1 MWCVWT
7 IAVLVLLAA
16 LAIGFLWLARK
27 SFRGQVCREF
37 VDFLGEARADL
48 KVLGHT
54 EDVLVLEDGDG
65 EVGQMY
71 LGKLYQAIAE
81 LQQDTPETRRE
92 VFAHFLR
99 SLTELEVDA
108 KELNLAD
115 HGNRIMPR
123 LVPSDFLSR
132 LPPDSEMPHTPLAN
146 LGLEIVYV
154 LNAPNSVMYLTG
166 AHAKDLGL
174 DTAGLH
180 ERALANLSATFPAE
194 LVRDVIESD
203 KLPMFKAL
211 DSFDAA
217 RLLLVPRHLRD
228 GETIVA
234 LIPDRDTLFLAPLPG
249 NNDWSGL
256 KQLARTPGSD
266 HLILDRPVKVTNQG
280 FELV

>member
-1 MWCVWT
+1 
-7 IAVLVLLAA
+7 
-16 LAIGFLWLARK
+16 
-27 SFRGQVCREF
+27 
-37 VDFLGEARADL
+37 
-48 KVLGHT
+48 
-54 EDVLVLEDGDG
+54 
-65 EVGQMY
+65 
-71 LGKLYQAIAE
+71 
-81 LQQDTPETRRE
+81 
-92 VFAHFLR
+92 
-99 SLTELEVDA
+99 
-108 KELNLAD
+108 
-115 HGNRIMPR
+115 MPR
-123 LVPSDFLSR
+123 LVMPEFLSQ
-132 LPPDSEMPHTPLAN
+132 LPPDSDMPHTPLAS

-174 DTAGLH
+174 NAAGLH
-180 ERALANLSATFPAE
+180 ERALANLSANFPAQF
-194 LVRDVIESD
+194 VRDVLESD
-203 KLPMFKAL
+203 QLPVFKAL

-234 LIPDRDTLFLAPLPG
+234 LIPDRDTLFLAPLPQ